1 MESFRTLSSKRNVPV
16 HRDGGRVVFH
26 ADSCK
31 HGLDFADAGMVYEN
45 PRKVTFRPMWGP
57 MWDGPMWDRPD
68 VGRNNPVTKSSR
80 IWLMWD
86 RLMPARV
93 DSQKVCETVH
103 AQFAMGN
110 VQSLSLELLIRHLFQ
125 RNHRPIPIS
134 STQLTGSA
142 RLGIVL

>member
-1 MESFRTLSSKRNVPV
+1 MPLFRKQSAAKQPAAAVEV
-16 HRDGGRVVFH
+16 YI
-26 ADSCK
+26 
-31 HGLDFADAGMVYEN
+31 AG
-45 PRKVTFRPMWGP
+45 
-57 MWDGPMWDRPD
+57 D